1 MTKEFLYDNKIFDG
15 TPPSLLPSPILQN
28 IFRKVDS
35 NKSSYLSNEDDII
48 KRINNNRQADIFNNF
63 ASFNSTD
70 SSTPL
75 INESESKYFRNDN
88 INNFDMINTGKFD
101 KFENNILG
109 ENNTLDSITEKTQKQ
124 SDQYKNKI
132 CDEINLKGNKREAKQ
147 KVVFK
152 TELKQK
158 LGRKKKGDHSL
169 SKHNKFSN
177 DDGSKRFMVQCIRS
191 INDSINSETQLYESY
206 KNEFKLYKPN
216 LCNNL
221 PHKVTEKKIIF
232 DKPLREFF
240 ENFVQPKNCLKVNKD
255 SYRNYNRKII
265 RKLIKLNVGKI
276 NAMFD
281 TPFSI
286 FFKAFL
292 NDEKIIN
299 GYLIL
304 NEKFKTLSECFND
317 PKDMDNY
324 YNTEQKYKIKIY
336 SLKLLNGEI
345 KSRNINDKKR

>member
-1 MTKEFLYDNKIFDG
+1 MTNEFLYDNKIIDG

-48 KRINNNRQADIFNNF
+48 KRINNNRQADIF

-132 CDEINLKGNKREAKQ
+132 CDEINLKGNKRDAKQ

-292 NDEKIIN
+292 NNEKIIN

-304 NEKFKTLSECFND
+304 NEKFKTLSECFNN
-317 PKDMDNY
+317 PKDMYNY
-324 YNTEQKYKIKIY
+324 YNTEQKNKIKIY

-345 KSRNINDKKR
+345 KPRNINDKKL

>member
-1 MTKEFLYDNKIFDG
+1 MTNEFLYDNKIIDG
-15 TPPSLLPSPILQN
+15 TPPSLHPSPILQN

-48 KRINNNRQADIFNNF
+48 KRNNNNMQADIFNNF

-70 SSTPL
+70 SSTHL
-75 INESESKYFRNDN
+75 TSESESESESEFFKNHKL
-88 INNFDMINTGKFD
+88 NNFNIIGTGKYD
-101 KFENNILG
+101 KFENNIQG
-109 ENNTLDSITEKTQKQ
+109 ENNTLDNFTEKSQKQ
-124 SDQYKNKI
+124 SDEYKNKI
-132 CDEINLKGNKREAKQ
+132 CVEINLKGNKKDAKQ

-221 PHKVTEKKIIF
+221 PHKVTEKK
-232 DKPLREFF
+232 
-240 ENFVQPKNCLKVNKD
+240 
-255 SYRNYNRKII
+255 
-265 RKLIKLNVGKI
+265 
-276 NAMFD
+276 
-281 TPFSI
+281 
-286 FFKAFL
+286 
-292 NDEKIIN
+292 
-299 GYLIL
+299 
-304 NEKFKTLSECFND
+304 
-317 PKDMDNY
+317 
-324 YNTEQKYKIKIY
+324 
-336 SLKLLNGEI
+336 
-345 KSRNINDKKR
+345 